1 MLRLLNV
8 AIPAKVPVPVRLDLS
23 PESVSPPGLFPM
35 ATVTVGRPPGNDV
48 TLFPE
53 ASWTV
58 TLTAGEMIVPAVVL
72 VGCTVNASWAA
83 GPAVIVTAFEVTLVS
98 PVAAKLS
105 VRSPTVP
112 LMERFVKVA
121 VPLDVVVAVAVPPKV
136 PPPVA
141 IAAVTVTP
149 LWFTGLPLA
158 SRTWI
163 TGCWANATPLWA
175 LLDGWVVMLSCDA
188 APAVRV
194 IVPEV
199 AEVSPVAV
207 KLKVR
212 SPAVPVIARFVK
224 LATPLP
230 FVAAVSVPPSVPPPI
245 AIAAVTVTPLWLTG
259 FPLPSRI
266 WITGCWANVTPLWA
280 VPEGWVV
287 RLSWVA
293 APAMMVIVPDVTP
306 VRPAALK
313 LKVRSPAVP
322 VMVRF
327 VKLATP
333 LPFVAAVRVPP
344 RVPPPVAIAAVS
356 VTPLWLT
363 GLPLASRTWITG
375 CWANATPLWAVL
387 DGSVVSV
394 SWLAAPAVIVTVV
407 EVAFV
412 SPVAVKLKVRSPAV
426 PVIERLVKLAV
437 PPEVVVAVS
446 VPP

>member
-293 APAMMVIVPDVTP
+293 APAMMVIVPD
-306 VRPAALK
+306 
-313 LKVRSPAVP
+313 
-322 VMVRF
+322 
-327 VKLATP
+327 ATP
-333 LPFVAAVRVPP
+333 LTFVAAVRVPP
-344 RVPPPVAIAAVS
+344 SVPPPVAIAAVS

-412 SPVAVKLKVRSPAV
+412 SPVAVKLKVRSPAG
-426 PVIERLVKLAV
+426 PVIARLVNVATPLAFV
-437 PPEVVVAVS
+437 AAVS
-446 VPP
+446 VPPNVPPPVAIAAVTVAPL